1 MLSPFGIWD
10 CGDRRWVFP
19 PIIENHL
26 QGRYMTITMT
36 DWSQA
41 SQPADEGSSSP
52 LAQITECNVES
63 NTAGQDA
70 VKLWHEGMQLA
81 DLCYQATQAFPP
93 SQSYGLDAQ
102 IRLTA
107 SLIPAS
113 LAQGYE
119 QAQLAFAEQEHSSY
133 FERAKGALLELK
145 THLKFSER
153 LSLVT
158 PMVNEMLLEECDV
171 VGQRLQDLCEAA

>member
-1 MLSPFGIWD
+1 MAMTTTDGNQGSQSACEALSPRLTSNRTSNVVELNQF
-10 CGDRRWVFP
+10 RRP
-19 PIIENHL
+19 
-26 QGRYMTITMT
+26 
-36 DWSQA
+36 
-41 SQPADEGSSSP
+41 
-52 LAQITECNVES
+52 
-63 NTAGQDA
+63 DA
-70 VKLWHEGMQLA
+70 IRLWHEGMQLA
-81 DLCYQATQAFPP
+81 DLCYQATQTFPP
-93 SQSYGLDAQ
+93 LQSYGLDAQ

-119 QAQLAFAEQEHSSY
+119 QAQLCLAEQEYVSCIA
-133 FERAKGALLELK
+133 RAKGALLELK

-158 PMVNEMLLEECDV
+158 PVVNEMLLEECDV

>member
-1 MLSPFGIWD
+1 MVMSI
-10 CGDRRWVFP
+10 
-19 PIIENHL
+19 
-26 QGRYMTITMT
+26 T
-36 DWSQA
+36 DWNQGSQSA
-41 SQPADEGSSSP
+41 SEAFSPRSTSKVVRLNPQP
-52 LAQITECNVES
+52 
-63 NTAGQDA
+63 DA
-70 VKLWHEGMQLA
+70 LRLWHEGMQLA

-93 SQSYGLDAQ
+93 RQSYGLDAQ
-102 IRLTA
+102 IRMTA

-119 QAQLAFAEQEHSSY
+119 QAQRSPAEKEYASCI
-133 FERAKGALLELK
+133 ERAKGALLELK

-158 PMVNEMLLEECDV
+158 PVVNEMLLEECDV

>member
-1 MLSPFGIWD
+1 MAIV
-10 CGDRRWVFP
+10 RWVFP

-26 QGRYMTITMT
+26 QGRYMTIITMT

-41 SQPADEGSSSP
+41 SQAANEEANSP
-52 LAQITECNVES
+52 HTNVAECPMTS
-63 NTAGQDA
+63 RAARPDA

-113 LAQGYE
+113 LARGYE
-119 QAQLAFAEQEHSSY
+119 QAQLALAEPEQASY